1 MLFVFL
7 EAFKIYILNIID
19 HYWMVNLTGSV
30 TSIYLEIYGDGRIA
44 VRLDRFRSGI
54 SASQMMREGVQG

>member
-1 MLFVFL
+1 
-7 EAFKIYILNIID
+7 
-19 HYWMVNLTGSV
+19 MVNLTGLD

>member
-1 MLFVFL
+1 
-7 EAFKIYILNIID
+7 
-19 HYWMVNLTGSV
+19 MVNLTGSV
-30 TSIYLEIYGDGRIA
+30 TSIYLEIYGDGQIV